1 MDSADRTIRRFKT
14 SSTKIRV
21 VMERIGTIA
30 TKPNERIPIGI
41 MENST
46 TATAKENSTTAIAIV
61 TTAIARS

>member
-30 TKPNERIPIGI
+30 TKQNERIPIGI